1 MKQDVLKRIFT
12 CLIASTGLEIE
23 DISDVWKHVGNE
35 EFKKTRSLKKS
46 LMSAFSNF
54 SDVQSMTI
62 MPLKLDN
69 GKYSPSKLIVE
80 ICIKDDAPKDMEKV
94 IEHKCYE
101 KNPNSAGCIKVVR
114 VKKEFKLLCD
124 TSVSSLGCFV
134 IDRTIN
140 NHPSVSSS
148 TTEKILPGHNF
159 CASDMPN
166 PEGRDCIDKV
176 VHDQKCME
184 EDALREELLKKQS
197 DSATVNMAIT
207 GTLIQEEQE
216 RNTKFQEQEKN
227 TQDKEQSTQSNL
239 DCFVIDRTMNTE
251 TILPGHMLSALN
263 MSNPD
268 GRDHKEKVVHD
279 QKCTKDKALREE
291 LFKKKSDGGTV
302 NMAITGSV
310 LQEEQERNTKFQEQM
325 QNTQEQQKN
334 TQIQNQSTDYQ
345 YFISCW
351 HGKVDREI
359 FIDDGTEV
367 VCTNFKSTVDI
378 ENGGNPDLWIGK
390 VSTKRSCT
398 NRIRNNDKQYVP
410 ANLDL
415 HHTDDD
421 DVYRSRVK
429 DIGILC
435 KRGHATE
442 YTETTMIS
450 PEESCAEFKRGV
462 VVKMKYKDSV
472 FAKKGDSGSVV
483 IEKETG
489 YVIGMIVGSFF
500 YENSPL
506 EEVIVLPLMD
516 EQFLANYELLKN

>member
-1 MKQDVLKRIFT
+1 MKQDVLKIIFI
-12 CLIASTGLEIE
+12 CLMSYTGLEFE

-46 LMSAFSNF
+46 LMSAFSDF
-54 SDVQSMTI
+54 SDVQNMII

-80 ICIKDDAPKDMEKV
+80 IGIKDDAPKDKEKV

-101 KNPNSAGCIKVVR
+101 KNPNSAGCIKVIR

-124 TSVSSLGCFV
+124 ASVSSLGCFV
-134 IDRTIN
+134 IGRTIN
-140 NHPSVSSS
+140 NNPSVSSS
-148 TTEKILPGHNF
+148 TTEKILPGLNF

-166 PEGRDCIDKV
+166 PDGRDCTEEV
-176 VHDQKCME
+176 VHDQKCTE
-184 EDALREELLKKQS
+184 QRLSKELFKKQS

-216 RNTKFQEQEKN
+216 RNTKFQEQVKN
-227 TQDKEQSTQSNL
+227 TQDKEQSTQSGL

-251 TILPGHMLSALN
+251 QILPGHMLSALN
-263 MSNPD
+263 LSNPD
-268 GRDHKEKVVHD
+268 GRDHNEKVVHD
-279 QKCTKDKALREE
+279 QKRTNEDALREK
-291 LFKKKSDGGTV
+291 LFKKKSDSATV
-302 NMAITGSV
+302 NTAITGSV
-310 LQEEQERNTKFQEQM
+310 LQEEQERNTKFQEQV
-325 QNTQEQQKN
+325 QNTQEQEKN

-351 HGKVDREI
+351 HGKVDKEI
-359 FIDDGTEV
+359 IIDDGTEV

-378 ENGGNPDLWIGK
+378 ENGGNPELWIGK

-398 NRIRNNDKQYVP
+398 NRIRNNDNQYVP

-415 HHTDDD
+415 HHRDDD

-442 YTETTMIS
+442 YTETTIIS
-450 PEESCAEFKRGV
+450 PDASCVEYKRGV
-462 VVKMKYKDSV
+462 VVKMKYKDTV
-472 FAKKGDSGSVV
+472 FAKEGDSGSVV

-500 YENSPL
+500 YENNPL

-516 EQFLANYELLKN
+516 EQFLANYELLNN